1 MEKNE
6 ILFRLSRP
14 FKISRTA
21 AVDRVQL
28 PVAGGSVT
36 VLPDRAPTLFLLA
49 DGLLQVLDKEG
60 NPLDR
65 YLTKGG
71 VADVAR
77 NRCAVSTEKVVAF
90 DKIDLPRAAEKRDE
104 AILPDDKVFYQMIVD
119 YLTLMSSHK

>member
-14 FKISRTA
+14 FKISRTGGCRPGA
-21 AVDRVQL
+21 A
-28 PVAGGSVT
+28 AGCRRKRDGSSRPGADAV
-36 VLPDRAPTLFLLA
+36 LLA

-60 NPLDR
+60 KPLER
-65 YLTKGG
+65 YFIKGG

>member
-21 AVDRVQL
+21 TVDRVQL
-28 PVAGGSVT
+28 PVVGGSVT

-60 NPLDR
+60 KPLER
-65 YLTKGG
+65 YFIKGG

-104 AILPDDKVFYQMIVD
+104 AILPDDKAFYQMIVD
-119 YLTLMSSHK
+119 YLTSMSSHK

>member
-60 NPLDR
+60 KPPER
-65 YLTKGG
+65 YFIKGG

>member
-49 DGLLQVLDKEG
+49 DGLLKVLDKEG
-60 NPLDR
+60 KPLER
-65 YLTKGG
+65 YFIKRG